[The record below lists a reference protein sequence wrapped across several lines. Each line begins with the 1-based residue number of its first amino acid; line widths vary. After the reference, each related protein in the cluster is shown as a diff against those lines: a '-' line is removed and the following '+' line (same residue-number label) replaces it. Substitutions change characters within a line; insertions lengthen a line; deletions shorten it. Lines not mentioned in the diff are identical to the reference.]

1 MVCDKVVCERW
12 CVTKWWCM
20 TKLHVKDGVTKMVC
34 ERFEAAGEEAEEVGY
49 RIKNKNPTPRCGEK
63 G

>member
-1 MVCDKVVCERW
+1 
-12 CVTKWWCM
+12 M
-20 TKLHVKDGVTKMVC
+20 TKLRVKDGVTKMVC